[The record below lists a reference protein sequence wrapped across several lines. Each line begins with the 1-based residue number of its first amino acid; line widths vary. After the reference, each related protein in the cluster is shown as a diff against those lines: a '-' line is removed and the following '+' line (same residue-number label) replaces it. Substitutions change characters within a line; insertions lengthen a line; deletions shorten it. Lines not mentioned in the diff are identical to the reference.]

1 MELLTRKFTVE
12 QYHQM
17 AEQGII
23 HCQERLELIS
33 GEIINMSPIGFRH
46 ASTLNRLINNLFPLQ
61 IAQKAIISSQNSIYL
76 NEQSEPQPDLVLL
89 TYYDHFYDYRLPEA
103 ADILLL
109 VEVAD
114 SSLTYDRQV
123 KIPLYAQHDIP
134 EVWLINLTQNRLER
148 HSQPD
153 GQTYQTVTLFSP
165 QQTLAPLA
173 FPELELPLNRILR

>member
-1 MELLTRKFTVE
+1 MELLTRKFTVD

-17 AEQGII
+17 ADQGIL
-23 HCQERLELIS
+23 HCQERLELIA

-46 ASTLNRLINNLFPLQ
+46 AFITTYLANWFSNQLKDR
-61 IAQKAIISSQNSIYL
+61 AIVATQNPIYL
-76 NEQSEPQPDLVLL
+76 GNWSEPQPDLVLL

>member
-1 MELLTRKFTVE
+1 MELLTRKFTVD

-17 AEQGII
+17 AEQGIL

-46 ASTLNRLINNLFPLQ
+46 ASTLNRLINRFLPLQ
-61 IAQKAIISSQNSIYL
+61 MAQKAIISSQNSIYL
-76 NEQSEPQPDLVLL
+76 SERSEPQPDLALL

-114 SSLTYDRQV
+114 SSLTYDQQV
-123 KIPLYAQHDIP
+123 KIPLYAQHQIP

-148 HSQPD
+148 YQEPQ
-153 GQTYQTVTLFSP
+153 GQGYQTQTLFSA
-165 QQTLAPLA
+165 QEILAPLA
-173 FPELELPLNRILR
+173 FPELEVPLNRILN